1 MCVSAYGPAHG
12 VEAKGVTGMV
22 TIRDVAQQCGV
33 SVSTVSRV
41 INDHPDVSERVR
53 RRVHVAID
61 ELSYVPNKAAQDL
74 VHPQGD
80 SIGVIVRGA
89 DNPFYVPIVRAIE
102 EVCELAGYAM
112 VMCQLSDDADEV
124 GQAAALVKSKRL
136 KGVILLGG
144 HFDYDAST
152 GAVIGVPFAC
162 CTFTNCFGSLDRGT
176 YSSVSIDDVA
186 EAERA
191 TQLLLDTGHRTI
203 ALLTPA
209 TDDQS
214 ISELRYK
221 GFRSAL
227 GKAKVPLDE
236 GLVLETGS
244 FSMASAYG
252 ATAGLVGRRRDVTAI
267 FAISDA
273 MALAAMKAL
282 AEAGRRVPEDVSLV
296 AIDGL
301 EVSLYSVPTLTT
313 LVQPTQTMG
322 ERAAQIL
329 IDQIEGRGQARHV
342 RLPTD
347 LRTGGTLVRPPGTST
362 P

>member
-1 MCVSAYGPAHG
+1 
-12 VEAKGVTGMV
+12 MV
-22 TIRDVAQQCGV
+22 TIRDVAQRCGV

-41 INDHPDVSERVR
+41 INHHPDVSEHVR
-53 RRVHVAID
+53 QKVNDAIS
-61 ELSYVPNKAAQDL
+61 ELSYVPNRAAQDL
-74 VHPQGD
+74 VRPQGD
-80 SIGVIVRGA
+80 SIGVVVRGA

-102 EVCELAGYAM
+102 GVCAGAGYAM
-112 VMCQLSDDADEV
+112 VMRQLSDDADEV

-144 HFDYDAST
+144 HFDYAAST
-152 GAVIGVPFAC
+152 GAAIGVPFAC
-162 CTFTNCFGSLDRGT
+162 CTFTNYFGSLDRGT

-203 ALLTPA
+203 ALLAPA
-209 TDDQS
+209 VDDQS
-214 ISELRYK
+214 VSELRYK

-227 GKAKVPLDE
+227 EKAGMPLEAD
-236 GLVLETGS
+236 LVLQTGN
-244 FSMASAYG
+244 FSMAAAYQ
-252 ATAGLVGRRRDVTAI
+252 ATADLLGRRNDVTAI
-267 FAISDA
+267 FAVSDA

-282 AEAGRRVPEDVSLV
+282 VEAGRRIPEDVSLV
-296 AIDGL
+296 AIDGI

-322 ERAAQIL
+322 ERATRIL
-329 IDQIEGRGQARHV
+329 IDQIEGRGQAQHV
-342 RLPTD
+342 RLPTS
-347 LRTGGTLVRPPGTST
+347 LRAGGTLVSPHGTPT